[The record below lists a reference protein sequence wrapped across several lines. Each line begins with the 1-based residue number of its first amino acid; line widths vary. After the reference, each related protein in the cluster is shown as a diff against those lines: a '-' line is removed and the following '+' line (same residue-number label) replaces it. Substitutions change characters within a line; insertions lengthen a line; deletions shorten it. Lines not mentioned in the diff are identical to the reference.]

1 MSGVRCPGW
10 TLGLALGLLTGCSLT
25 LAAPPPAGEI
35 PFRTRPE
42 PTPTPTRPSVEA
54 RPLPQPVATVTIAGE
69 VLNGTLQAPASGVTV
84 TLYALIDASPVF
96 SQTVRTRVDGTFRL
110 EGVPV
115 YPGAVYLPTAE
126 WQGVVYPAA
135 HPLTLTAGSAPTV
148 SLTVFERAADP
159 SAIHVDQVHWILQP
173 LGDRLLVTEVWVYSN
188 RGTTT
193 YGGADQPGLVFLLP
207 PDAANLRISGEEM
220 GARYR
225 LEGDQLIDT
234 APIPPG
240 AGYQSAFGY
249 ELPLARV
256 RTLRLRSIYPV
267 ARWSLLIAGGALEAA
282 GLGVRDL
289 GTRPLGNT
297 VYRLYDVV
305 PPPPGGTTE
314 VALRPRSAGP
324 RWLPLAGI
332 LSGAGLAIG
341 LLALRRRMQS

>member
-1 MSGVRCPGW
+1 MSRVRRHGW
-10 TLGLALGLLTGCSLT
+10 ALGLALWLLTGCSLT

-42 PTPTPTRPSVEA
+42 PTPTPTLLPVEA
-54 RPLPQPVATVTIAGE
+54 RPSPRPVATATIAGE
-69 VLNGTLQAPASGVTV
+69 VRNGTLQAPASGVTV
-84 TLYALIDASPVF
+84 TLYALMDASPVF
-96 SQTVRTRVDGTFRL
+96 SQTARTQADGTFRL

-135 HPLTLTAGSAPTV
+135 HPLTLTAGSALTV

-188 RGTTT
+188 RGATT
-193 YGGADQPGLVFLLP
+193 YGGVDQLGLIFFLP
-207 PDAANLRISGEEM
+207 PGAANLQIPGEE
-220 GARYR
+220 GGVRYR
-225 LEGDQLIDT
+225 LEGDRLIDT

-240 AGYQSAFGY
+240 TGYQAAFGY
-249 ELPLARV
+249 ELPLARAQM
-256 RTLRLRSIYPV
+256 LRLRSIYPV
-267 ARWSLLIAGGALEAA
+267 ARWSLLIAGGALEAT
-282 GLGVRDL
+282 GLEVRDL
-289 GTRPLGNT
+289 GTRSLGDT

-305 PPPPGGTTE
+305 PPPPGGATE

-324 RWLPLAGI
+324 RWLSLAGI
-332 LSGAGLAIG
+332 LGGAGLAIG
-341 LLALRRRMQS
+341 LLTLRRRMQS